1 MNSAPSLRIVK
12 NTKPVSSADNIQ
24 LPAFFLAVLLDKGVR
39 GQSEKQGDS
48 LDFAALNSDPTL
60 SITARAAL
68 FAFKS
73 FHGKCLK

>member
-1 MNSAPSLRIVK
+1 MNSAPFPRIIK
-12 NTKPVSSADNIQ
+12 NTKPVSSAGDIE
-24 LPAFFLAVLLDKGVR
+24 PPMFFLAVLLDKGVR
-39 GQSEKQGDS
+39 AQSEETGDS
-48 LDFAALNSDPTL
+48 LDFAALNSDPAL